1 MDSQLLIHEMV
12 VPVSAERHGDWSIE
26 IANDFGFCAEAHSVP
41 LMTVEFFN
49 AASEYPIVFGETDEG
64 VMPSAMLGLR
74 RDENRYLSDGG
85 VWQARYI
92 PAFVRRYP
100 FVYSLSDGGRGFV
113 LCVDESFQYFNDK
126 GLGEQLFGRDKK
138 PSAYLGRMLR
148 FLEQYQVEFERTRA
162 FCDTLLDFGL
172 LEPLAENS
180 ALHSSDGTSLDGLLI
195 ANRDKAKA
203 LAADR
208 LSMLARSDEFGLLQL
223 HLHSM
228 RNVRYG
234 QLRSNGE
241 AAAIAMPASAT
252 ANDRP
257 QATI

>member
-1 MDSQLLIHEMV
+1 MFIDHNL
-12 VPVSAERHGDWSIE
+12 SALTAHGQ
-26 IANDFGFCAEAHSVP
+26 G
-41 LMTVEFFN
+41 
-49 AASEYPIVFGETDEG
+49 G
-64 VMPSAMLGLR
+64 GLR
-74 RDENRYLSDGG
+74 D
-85 VWQARYI
+85 I
-92 PAFVRRYP
+92 PAFVRCYP
-100 FVYSLSDGGRGFV
+100 FVYTLSDGGRGFV

-228 RNVRYG
+228 RNFPPVSD
-234 QLRSNGE
+234 RSIGKALVSLGHTSDRGSE
-241 AAAIAMPASAT
+241 VASSG
-252 ANDRP
+252 R
-257 QATI
+257 